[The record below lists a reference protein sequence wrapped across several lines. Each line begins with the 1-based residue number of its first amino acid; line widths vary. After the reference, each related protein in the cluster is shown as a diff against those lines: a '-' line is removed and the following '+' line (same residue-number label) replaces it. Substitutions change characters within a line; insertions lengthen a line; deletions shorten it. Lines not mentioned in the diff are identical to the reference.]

1 MLKEINV
8 IAKIFIRNF
17 LFLKVESI
25 VKVKVS
31 YKREFLKAFSDL
43 RSLSY
48 LIYSPTSYMAPKL
61 YKTRL
66 FKMLIS

>member
-31 YKREFLKAFSDL
+31 YKQEFLKAFSDL
-43 RSLSY
+43 
-48 LIYSPTSYMAPKL
+48 K
-61 YKTRL
+61 
-66 FKMLIS
+66 

>member
-8 IAKIFIRNF
+8 IAKIFIKNF
-17 LFLKVESI
+17 LFFKVESI

-31 YKREFLKAFSDL
+31 HEQEFLKVFSNL
-43 RSLSY
+43 RSLFY
-48 LIYSPTSYMAPKL
+48 LMHGPTLYTVPKL